1 MYATVRN
8 NLFYYENACGN
19 SIGGYGLATT
29 KGGGSN
35 GGGSSFHDVFVNNTL
50 FDNGTQPG
58 NDSEGTP
65 SGDFQIQYQ
74 VGTSQDDYFE
84 NNVIYESAASPYS
97 TSPNMWINSYV
108 PANQAYPATLTAAG
122 LTYPAP
128 PATLNWNLYGS
139 AAGYLEGTSIL
150 WSDVSSYTELLKL
163 PDHQRRRRGC
173 KLCECRSSL
182 CRSRSLPSERL
193 HLPRFADC
201 WRWQHQPLVQRGLV

>member
-1 MYATVRN
+1 MRN

-19 SIGGYGLATT
+19 SIGGYALATT
-29 KGGGSN
+29 KGGGGN

-58 NDSEGTP
+58 NDSMKARP

-74 VGTSQDDYFE
+74 VGTSQADYFE

-97 TSPNMWINSYV
+97 TSPNMWINSFV

-122 LTYPAP
+122 LTYTVP

-139 AAGYLEGTSIL
+139 AAGYVEGTSIL
-150 WSDVSSYTELLKL
+150 WSDVSSYTEFLKL
-163 PDHQRRRRGC
+163 PDHQCRGGRR
-173 KLCECRSSL
+173 KLCECGSSL
-182 CRSRSLPSERL
+182 RQSWRL
-193 HLPRFADC
+193 TPPNAYTSPGSPTVGGR
-201 WRWQHQPLVQRGLV
+201 QHQPLVQRWLV